1 MSSFNLPRINIL
13 FAAAIISLLSACGG
27 GGGSGSGGSGFTAS
41 NNTNTKP
48 QTSSVASVAASS
60 AQSSQS
66 KASSI
71 PSSASNSNTSRA
83 TIDTTA
89 PTMTTSVEV
98 EFTEYDIAVFSWGAA
113 TDNLGVTAYKIYRNQ
128 IQIDQIDATDLI
140 YVDFNVAPDST
151 YVYGVSAGDAVGN
164 WSPIKT
170 TLAKTQA
177 QPIPPSSASSSS
189 VSSSSSS
196 ISLASTSSSS
206 SPSSTSSSRSSSNS
220 VDSTPPSTPSSAYEI
235 NTSATQ
241 VDIGWTAATDNIGV
255 TAYRVY
261 RDNILIGTLGA
272 STLEY
277 SDKTANP
284 SKTYIYGI
292 EAGDAAGNWSLARK
306 TVSITTP
313 ASTNG
318 DVTLYWAPP
327 TQRED
332 GSSITNAELG
342 GFLIRYKSQT
352 DTDYTYLDIS
362 DSSAKSRIIT
372 NLSGSY
378 VFQIAVY
385 DSNNLYSSF
394 VSLSPH

>member
-1 MSSFNLPRINIL
+1 MISFSLPQQPTIL
-13 FAAAIISLLSACGG
+13 AAIVIILLSACGG
-27 GGGSGSGGSGFTAS
+27 GGGTASGSNGFTAS
-41 NNTNTKP
+41 NNTKP

-60 AQSSQS
+60 TQSTES
-66 KASSI
+66 KTSASKSSSST
-71 PSSASNSNTSRA
+71 SSAI
-83 TIDTTA
+83 IDTA
-89 PTMTTSVEV
+89 PPTTVPELTV
-98 EFTEYDIAVFSWGAA
+98 TFTTFDLAAFSWAA
-113 TDNLGVTAYKIYRNQ
+113 ANDNVGVTAYKIYRNQ
-128 IQIDQIDATDLI
+128 IQIDQIAATDLT
-140 YVDFNVAPDST
+140 YADFNVAPDSSYT
-151 YVYGVSAGDAVGN
+151 YGVSAGDAVGN

-170 TLAKTQA
+170 ILAKTQA
-177 QPIPPSSASSSS
+177 QPVPPSSASSSS
-189 VSSSSSS
+189 VSNSSSSSS

-220 VDSTPPSTPSSAYEI
+220 VDSTPPSTPSSVYEI
-235 NTSATQ
+235 NTSATH
-241 VDIGWTAATDNIGV
+241 VDIGWTVATDNIGI

-261 RDNILIGTLGA
+261 RDNTLIGILGT

-277 SDKTANP
+277 SDKTAAPN
-284 SKTYIYGI
+284 KTYTYGI

-306 TVSITTP
+306 TISIATP

-332 GSSITNAELG
+332 GSSITNVELS

-352 DTDYTYLDIS
+352 DTDYTYLDIR

-372 NLSGSY
+372 NLTGSY
-378 VFQIAVY
+378 VFQIAAY

-394 VSLSPH
+394 VSLSPR